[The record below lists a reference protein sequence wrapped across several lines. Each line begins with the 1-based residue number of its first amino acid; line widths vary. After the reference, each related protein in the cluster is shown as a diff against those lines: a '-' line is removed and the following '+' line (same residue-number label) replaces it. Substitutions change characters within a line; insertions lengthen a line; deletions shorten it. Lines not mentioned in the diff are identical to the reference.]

1 MITIWHNNR
10 CGKSRDAL
18 QILEEKGVEYKV
30 VKYLEDTPTAQ
41 EIKNVLKKV
50 GIKAHDLIRT
60 GESIYK
66 ELYKGKTL
74 SENEWIEA
82 MLAHPIL
89 IERPVVIHGDKAVIA
104 RPPERVLDIF

>member
-18 QILEEKGVEYKV
+18 QILEENGIKPEV
-30 VKYLEDTPTAQ
+30 VKYLEDTPTAKQ
-41 EIKNVLKKV
+41 IKEVLKKA

-60 GESIYK
+60 GESVYK
-66 ELYKGKTL
+66 ELYKGKNL
-74 SENEWIEA
+74 SDDEWIEA
-82 MLAHPIL
+82 MVEHPIL

-104 RPPERVLDIF
+104 RPPERVLEVL